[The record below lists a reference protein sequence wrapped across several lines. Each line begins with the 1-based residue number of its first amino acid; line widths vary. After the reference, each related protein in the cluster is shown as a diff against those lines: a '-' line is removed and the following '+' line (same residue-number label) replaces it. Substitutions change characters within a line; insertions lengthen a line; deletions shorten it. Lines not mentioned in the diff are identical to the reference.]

1 MGNIEDIKERL
12 KQNGGKLVGYARVST
27 DDQDCAIQIE
37 KLNQLGCNKVYADKS
52 TGKNV
57 NRAQLQQCLDY
68 MREGDVLAF
77 TRVDRLGRSLK
88 DLVTISDELRKKGV
102 GLFIIQQNL
111 DTSTPMGQMF
121 YAMLGIMAEFEYHL
135 KRERQ
140 TEGIAR
146 AKNLGKYTGRKPLP
160 NNVREQVLG
169 LLAKNVRP
177 TKIAADLGIGRT
189 SVYKYCQPSPEA

>member
-1 MGNIEDIKERL
+1 MGNIEDIKTRL
-12 KQNGGKLVGYARVST
+12 RGNGGKLVGYARVST
-27 DDQDCAIQIE
+27 DDQDCSLQIE
-37 KLNQLGCNKVYADKS
+37 KLNQLGCTKIYADKS

-68 MREGDVLAF
+68 IREGDVLVF

-102 GLFIIQQNL
+102 GLFIVQQNL
-111 DTSTPMGQMF
+111 DTSTAMGQMF

-140 TEGIAR
+140 TEGILR
-146 AKNLGKYTGRKPLP
+146 AKSLGRYKGRKPLSVDKRTAVKELIA
-160 NNVREQVLG
+160 NNVS
-169 LLAKNVRP
+169 P
-177 TKIAADLGIGRT
+177 SKIAVELGIGRT
-189 SVYKYCQPSPEA
+189 SVYKYSAENHP

>member
-1 MGNIEDIKERL
+1 M

-27 DDQDCAIQIE
+27 DDQDCAIQME
-37 KLNQLGCNKVYADKS
+37 KLTQLGCNKIYADKK

-57 NRAQLQQCLDY
+57 DRAQLQQCLDY
-68 MREGDVLAF
+68 LHEGDVLTF

-102 GLFIIQQNL
+102 GLFISQQNL
-111 DTSTPMGQMF
+111 DTSTPIGQMF
-121 YAMLGIMAEFEYHL
+121 YAMLGIMSEFEYHL

-160 NNVREQVLG
+160 TNIRDLVLE
-169 LLAKNVRP
+169 LLDQNVRP

-189 SVYKYCQPSPEA
+189 SVYKYCQPSSES

>member
-1 MGNIEDIKERL
+1 MDNIEDIKERL

-27 DDQDCAIQIE
+27 DDQDCAIQME
-37 KLNQLGCNKVYADKS
+37 KLTQLGCNKIYADNK

-57 NRAQLQQCLDY
+57 DRAQLQQCLDY
-68 MREGDVLAF
+68 LREGDVLAF

-102 GLFIIQQNL
+102 GLFIVQQNL

-121 YAMLGIMAEFEYHL
+121 YAMLGIMSEFEYHL

-146 AKNLGKYTGRKPLP
+146 AKSLGKYTGRKSLP
-160 NNVREQVLG
+160 TNVREQVLQ
-169 LLAKNVRP
+169 LLAQNVRP
-177 TKIAADLGIGRT
+177 TKIATDLGIGRT
-189 SVYKYCQPSPEA
+189 SVYKYCQSSPE

>member
-1 MGNIEDIKERL
+1 MGNIEDIKNRL
-12 KQNGGKLVGYARVST
+12 KQNGGKLVGYTRVST

-37 KLNQLGCNKVYADKS
+37 KLTQLGCNKIYADKK

-57 NRAQLQQCLDY
+57 DRAQLQQCLDY
-68 MREGDVLAF
+68 LREGDVLAF

-102 GLFIIQQNL
+102 GLFISQQNL

-121 YAMLGIMAEFEYHL
+121 YAMLGIMSEFEYHL

-140 TEGIAR
+140 TEGISR
-146 AKNLGKYTGRKPLP
+146 AKNLGKYIGRKPLSLTI
-160 NNVREQVLG
+160 REQVLE
-169 LLAKNVRP
+169 LLAQNVRP
-177 TKIAADLGIGRT
+177 SKIAAELGIGRT
-189 SVYKYCQPSPEA
+189 SVYKYCQPPASS